1 VIQTSPF
8 RRLYTEGNPRYPGS
22 LFFGPVVVYGKALGN
37 DWGQDQQRNA
47 LRPNPVSRPEKPD
60 HPAMPAIPATH
71 RCMTTGTANRGHRQ
85 HGIGDSYLR
94 FLRLQFF
101 AFYFSSSP

>member
-1 VIQTSPF
+1 MIGDRINKEMLYDPTPF
-8 RRLYTEGNPRYPGS
+8 PVGKTGPPRDARHTGDTP
-22 LFFGPVVVYGKALGN
+22 LHDDRNGK
-37 DWGQDQQRNA
+37 QR
-47 LRPNPVSRPEKPD
+47 
-60 HPAMPAIPATH
+60 
-71 RCMTTGTANRGHRQ
+71 HRQ